1 MRKKYHVKKDDSI
14 VVISGKWKGEEGKV
28 LAVNPKKDR
37 VILEMPKLSPQKQE
51 QIGRR
56 TIKKSQD
63 HPKGGLIERA
73 ISTHVSN
80 VKLLG

>member
-1 MRKKYHVKKDDSI
+1 MRKKYHVKKDDNI

-37 VILEMPKLSPQKQE
+37 VILEMPKLSPQKRE

-63 HPKGGLIERA
+63 NPKGGLIERA

>member
-1 MRKKYHVKKDDSI
+1 MRKKYHVKRDDNI

-51 QIGRR
+51 LIGRR
-56 TIKKSQD
+56 TIKKSQEN
-63 HPKGGLIERA
+63 PKGGLIERA